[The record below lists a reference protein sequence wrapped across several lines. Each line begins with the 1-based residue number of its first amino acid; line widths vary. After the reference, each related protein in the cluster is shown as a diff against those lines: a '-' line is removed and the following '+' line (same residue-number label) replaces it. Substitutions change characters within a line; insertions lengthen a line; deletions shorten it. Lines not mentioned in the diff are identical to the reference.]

1 MKRIIYHYQVEF
13 IPVMQRRFDIQKV
26 INVIHINRMKKNA
39 NMTFSVDA
47 INSTNNL
54 LFMNHFLWLRHC
66 AKQFYA

>member
-1 MKRIIYHYQVEF
+1 MKRIIYHYQLGF
-13 IPVMQRRFDIQKV
+13 IPVMQRRLNIQKL

-54 LFMNHFLWLRHC
+54 LFMNHFLWLRHS